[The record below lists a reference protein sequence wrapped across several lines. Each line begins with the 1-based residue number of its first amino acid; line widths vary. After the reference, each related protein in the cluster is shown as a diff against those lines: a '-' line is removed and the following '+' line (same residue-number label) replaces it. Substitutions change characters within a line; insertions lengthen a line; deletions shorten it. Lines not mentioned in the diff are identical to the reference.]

1 MFDICVPVLGPNVNG
16 TVPNN
21 TGPSYNLTATLTDT
35 SLGLYT
41 PTFVRDAPFINPGNT
56 VTACAAEDGNPGMN
70 IPTAPPTGCGNGE
83 YNRDVT
89 TIVPA
94 EAELV
99 NSTAPNEFGVA
110 NKLTQ
115 ISSNDFASRGA
126 NVNALTGCD
135 PDRYTAVTDTLA
147 VYDVLNTRTSERNGA
162 NPCTDAAAGNVTVS
176 PRTQTTRLA
185 RKRAAKTRRTKTMAF
200 IGRFPGISV
209 YVKRAD
215 HPVVPGSTDR

>member
-16 TVPNN
+16 TVPNS
-21 TGPSYNLTATLTDT
+21 TGPSNNLTATLTEA

-41 PTFVRDAPFINPGNT
+41 PTLVRDAPFINPGNT
-56 VTACAAEDGNPGMN
+56 VTGCAAEDGSPGMN
-70 IPTAPPTGCGNGE
+70 IPTAPPVGNGE

-89 TIVPA
+89 TTVPA

-115 ISSNDFASRGA
+115 ISSKDFASRGA
-126 NVNALTGCD
+126 NVNVLTACD
-135 PDRYTAVTDTLA
+135 PNRYTAVTATLA

-162 NPCTDAAAGNVTVS
+162 TPCTDAATGSVTMS
-176 PRTQTTRLA
+176 ARRTIEQTE
-185 RKRAAKTRRTKTMAF
+185 RKMGTATRRMVN
-200 IGRFPGISV
+200 GP
-209 YVKRAD
+209 
-215 HPVVPGSTDR
+215 PGSILPDGD

>member
-21 TGPSYNLTATLTDT
+21 TGPSYNLTDTLTDA

-56 VTACAAEDGNPGMN
+56 VTACAAEDGRPGMN
-70 IPTAPPTGCGNGE
+70 IPTAPPTGGGNGE

-147 VYDVLNTRTSERNGA
+147 EYDVLKTRTSERNGA

-176 PRTQTTRLA
+176 ARTATTDV
-185 RKRAAKTRRTKTMAF
+185 AKSIPKTKAFWKDIRYTSTFITFTREL
-200 IGRFPGISV
+200 
-209 YVKRAD
+209 
-215 HPVVPGSTDR
+215 